1 MTRAVVKLTV
11 TTSTVNT
18 ATPAVPVNACAPP
31 TLAPL
36 SDDDGAM

>member
-1 MTRAVVKLTV
+1 VVKLTV
-11 TTSTVNT
+11 TTRTVNI
-18 ATPAVPVNACAPP
+18 ATPAVAVNACVRP